1 MTGPTKRASPV
12 RRQRTPGLRVGR
24 RRQFSMQA
32 VMINVFDIDI
42 DVLVERGLLA
52 AHRRADRDSIAQA
65 VQRVLGAA
73 MPALAIGALR
83 IEG

>member
-1 MTGPTKRASPV
+1 MV
-12 RRQRTPGLRVGR
+12 
-24 RRQFSMQA
+24 
-32 VMINVFDIDI
+32 NVFDIDI